1 MSFRKN
7 KIKALALIKELYNDK
22 NSLSVT
28 LTGSY
33 SEHFDLDK
41 AGDIDIIIICK
52 KLDRIYFDN
61 CIKKLIHIKK
71 KYLVK
76 KKS

>member
-1 MSFRKN
+1 MSGNHNRRKA
-7 KIKALALIKELYNDK
+7 IALIKELYKDK

-33 SEHFDLDK
+33 SEHFNLDR

-52 KLDRIYFDN
+52 KLDKKYFDN
-61 CIKKLIHIKK
+61 CLKKLKHIKK
-71 KYLVK
+71 KNIW
-76 KKS
+76 